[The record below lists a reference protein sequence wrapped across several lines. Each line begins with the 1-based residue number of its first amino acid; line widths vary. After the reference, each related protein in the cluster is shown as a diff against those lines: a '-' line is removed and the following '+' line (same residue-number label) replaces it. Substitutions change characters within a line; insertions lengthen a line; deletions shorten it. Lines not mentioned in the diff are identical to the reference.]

1 MMMMTMMH
9 RSRRGVVL
17 SALLLSLVALL
28 GLGTAAVRGSELD
41 LSLMANEDI
50 EAFAEQFLQGGGR
63 SPQAF
68 EGSLHIFGEVTSLS
82 GLENLQRIT
91 GDFSIVDSSL
101 STLQGLEQLTSVGGS
116 LKLAYNPLLSTV
128 AALSQLEEVGG
139 SLEITEN
146 AALENLMGLEQL
158 QEVRGDLVLEDN
170 ENMTLASL
178 ADVSQLQQV
187 KDLIIS
193 WGDLM
198 LLKSASVRG
207 EEEDLNS
214 YITIFNNDQQQ
225 MVMDKLSGPADFGSY
240 FGPEGAALVG

>member
-50 EAFAEQFLQGGGR
+50 GAFAEQFLQGGGR